1 MDIKKVKT
9 IFFSPGRKTGNIA
22 SVFSRH
28 LGYDYERYD
37 ITSYKKRDTKIELA
51 NDEVAV
57 FAYPVYGGRV
67 VDIMV
72 NQFENI
78 VFNNNI
84 AVVLAVYGNRAY
96 EDALLEMQDLLEAKG
111 VKVIAAGAFIAN
123 HSIMRKVAA
132 GRPDEKDM
140 EIVEDFAKKVRNKID
155 NLESFEKL
163 EKLKLPGNHPYRKY
177 NGIPLKP
184 KGNRKCVACMACVN
198 NCPVNAIPKEN
209 PRYTDKSKCITCM
222 GCHVI
227 CPQNARH
234 LNVIL
239 HELSEISFKMK
250 YGKRKEPDIFI

>member
-22 SVFSRH
+22 SIFSRH

-37 ITSYKKRDTKIELA
+37 ITSYKKRGTKIELA
-51 NDEVAV
+51 SDEVAV

-72 NQFENI
+72 NQLENI

-140 EIVEDFAKKVRNKID
+140 EILEDFAKKVRNKID

-184 KGNRKCVACMACVN
+184 KGNRKCVACGACVA
-198 NCPVNAIPKEN
+198 NCPMNAIPKEN

-227 CPQNARH
+227 NYQKF
-234 LNVIL
+234 LL
-239 HELSEISFKMK
+239 K
-250 YGKRKEPDIFI
+250 